1 MKTLHIFFK
10 VNWKFLILACLLA
23 VASFEIMQMRN
34 DLTCIAGKLGTIAS
48 HVNSMRSDVG
58 SIQADIGTIQED
70 VGAIADDI
78 EGIQSDASRHAT
90 NRIAVPLHKKGKEN
104 KEGLA
109 LRIITNKKEP
119 EKRL

>member
-1 MKTLHIFFK
+1 MKKLHVFFRA
-10 VNWKFLILACLLA
+10 NWKFLIIACLLA

-34 DLTCIAGKLGTIAS
+34 DLTCIEGKLGTIAS

-78 EGIQSDASRHAT
+78 EGIQSEASRHAT
-90 NRIAVPLHKKGKEN
+90 NRIAAPL
-104 KEGLA
+104 
-109 LRIITNKKEP
+109 R
-119 EKRL
+119 KREIKIKRPWF